1 MVHIKWL
8 TKLNGSQIGLPT
20 IEWLTFKMDGS
31 LPNIGWLTIKWL
43 TKLNGSPNWMT
54 HKLDGSLLSGSLLN
68 LMAHYQML
76 DGSLWNGWPNWVADT
91 LDCPLPNIGWLTSR
105 YWITFTIEWLIAH
118 WVLGRT
124 RGAYCISAPVSCR
137 RNFLS
142 AALAVSGPFDFPS
155 KKSSLVYFA
164 HDNGLLK
171 LFENSGNGQN
181 SIFWSSCRK
190 ESRCIAFRVLNLG
203 RNGKKSCRVYA
214 CCFVNNTVTYL
225 NSFATQYVC
234 NNLNYT
240 KFYSFFTWRGRR
252 LH

>member
-1 MVHIKWL
+1 MNDSP
-8 TKLNGSQIGLPT
+8 LNGSPHWIGSQIRLPT
-20 IEWLTFKMDGS
+20 IEWLTFKLDGS

-124 RGAYCISAPVSCR
+124 RGAYCIIGASLLPAKFSKCRPRCERSLRLPVEKKFTR
-137 RNFLS
+137 IF
-142 AALAVSGPFDFPS
+142 FP
-155 KKSSLVYFA
+155 
-164 HDNGLLK
+164 
-171 LFENSGNGQN
+171 
-181 SIFWSSCRK
+181 W
-190 ESRCIAFRVLNLG
+190 
-203 RNGKKSCRVYA
+203 
-214 CCFVNNTVTYL
+214 
-225 NSFATQYVC
+225 
-234 NNLNYT
+234 
-240 KFYSFFTWRGRR
+240 
-252 LH
+252 